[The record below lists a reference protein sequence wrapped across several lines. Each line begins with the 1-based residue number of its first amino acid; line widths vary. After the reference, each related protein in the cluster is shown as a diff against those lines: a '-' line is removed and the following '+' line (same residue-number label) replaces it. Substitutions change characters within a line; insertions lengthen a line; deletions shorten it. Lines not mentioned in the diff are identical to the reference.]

1 MGTIPIQSTS
11 GGKRIFL
18 WLLCL
23 ALSLAPALTS
33 ASEQETDAIRKTV
46 ESFVRLN
53 TTDLPGRVS
62 LSVGAVDPRLR
73 LPACSHME
81 VFVPAG
87 SRLWGNATVG
97 VRCPAPTPWTIYVP
111 VTIRVVA
118 QVAVAARPLPAGQTL
133 GETDI
138 LMQEGDL
145 SQLPPGII
153 LDRLQIAGKTLISGI
168 ASGQAF
174 RSDMLRAPQAIQQG
188 QTVKIVA
195 KGNGFQ
201 VSSEGK
207 ALANAAI
214 GQVISVRTQSGQII
228 NGIARPNGV
237 VEVNY

>member
-1 MGTIPIQSTS
+1 MGTIPIRSTS
-11 GGKRIFL
+11 GGKRIFS

-23 ALSLAPALTS
+23 ALSLAPVLAN
-33 ASEQETDAIRKTV
+33 ASEQETDAIRKAV
-46 ESFVRLN
+46 DSFVRLN
-53 TTDLPGRVS
+53 TTDLPGQVS
-62 LSVGAVDPRLR
+62 LSIGMIDSRLR
-73 LPACSHME
+73 LPACNRLE
-81 VFVPAG
+81 IFVPTG

-97 VRCPAPTPWTIYVP
+97 VRCPVPTPWTIYVP

-133 GETDI
+133 SEADI

-145 SQLPPGII
+145 TQLPPGVI
-153 LDRLQIAGKTLISGI
+153 LDRSQITGKTTISGA

-188 QTVKIVA
+188 QTVKIMA

-207 ALANAAI
+207 ALANAAV
-214 GQVISVRTQSGQII
+214 GQVISVRTQSGQVI
-228 NGIARPNGV
+228 NGIARQNGV
-237 VEVNY
+237 VDVNF